1 MRVGLIQI
9 FLLLST
15 ASFISAQTDSSTSFS
30 PRRSGINKSPNDTIV
45 APATAI
51 KPSGDSLNKKP
62 TPRIH
67 SPKKAGLYSAL
78 LPGLG
83 QAYNRKYWK
92 VGVLV
97 AGAGALVYGYQF
109 NQRNYN
115 SFKDELIKRQQGLG
129 NLDESLVFYTDAN
142 LLELQDFYRRNRD
155 LTIIGMG
162 LLYALNIIDAV
173 VDAHLFDFNV
183 NEDLSLHIRPECQ
196 TLALRPVPGLGLS
209 LRF

>member
-1 MRVGLIQI
+1 MRLGLIQI
-9 FLLLST
+9 LLLLST
-15 ASFISAQTDSSTSFS
+15 ASFLSAQTDTSGSFK
-30 PRRSGINKSPNDTIV
+30 PRRSGINKGSTDTLV
-45 APATAI
+45 APAATL
-51 KPSGDSLNKKP
+51 KPSGDSLSPKP
-62 TPRIH
+62 KLH

-92 VGVLV
+92 VGVLI

-109 NQRNYN
+109 NQRNYT
-115 SFKDELIKRQQGLG
+115 SFKEELIKRQKGLG
-129 NLDESLVFYTDAN
+129 NLDESLVFYSDAN

-162 LLYALNIIDAV
+162 LLYALNILDAV